1 MKQFL
6 NEGLNYH
13 DMEGQIEPKI
23 TVDEYAAKIGK
34 DKDIVTLSFKVN
46 SELAAD
52 DLVGWFER
60 GYHYVL
66 DAAVSEGEID
76 NGKYLVFV
84 EMDRRSIVP
93 ERIVEMLK
101 DLETLTD
108 IPLTQWAVE
117 VDGET
122 YDANEDVL
130 KQVIITSPLEYKK
143 TKEKEDELNEFRDLS
158 NLDRK
163 KLYEDDAYIKN
174 IKAMA
179 GM

>member
-1 MKQFL
+1 MKKIL
-6 NEGLNYH
+6 SEGLNYH
-13 DMEGQIEPKI
+13 DMEGQVQPRV
-23 TVDEYAAKIGK
+23 TVDEYAAKTGK

-60 GYHYVL
+60 GYQYVL

-93 ERIVEMLK
+93 ERIVELLK

-108 IPLTQWAVE
+108 IPLTEWTVE

-122 YDANEDVL
+122 YDADEDVL

-143 TKEKEDELNEFRDLS
+143 TKEKEEELNEFRDLS
-158 NLDRK
+158 GIDRK
-163 KLYEDDAYIKN
+163 KLYDDDAYIKN